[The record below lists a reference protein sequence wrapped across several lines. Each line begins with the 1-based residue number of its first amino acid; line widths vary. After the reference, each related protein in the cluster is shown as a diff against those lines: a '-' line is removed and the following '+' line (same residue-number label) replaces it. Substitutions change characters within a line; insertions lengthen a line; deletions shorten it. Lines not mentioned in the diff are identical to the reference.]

1 MIKPIADGS
10 PYLGLGQEQN
20 KDRVKR
26 VNGIPILH
34 ILTIGSVTVIQ
45 I

>member
-20 KDRVKR
+20 KDRVKKKIKQ
-26 VNGIPILH
+26 G
-34 ILTIGSVTVIQ
+34 
-45 I
+45 